1 MTQIKNITLF
11 LLALFVLNNVQGQN
25 APFEIKL
32 EPISISNLGGIQS
45 YAFGQSDDKWLIVGG
60 RLDGLHQRQP
70 FAAFDLAGHNNQL
83 IVVDPISLQKWSIP
97 LTQLSP
103 EIQEHLSAT
112 NMQFYQENDYL
123 YCLGGYGYS
132 AIFGDH
138 TTFDKLT
145 AIHIP
150 GIINAII
157 NNNSITAHIRQ
168 ITDTKFQVTGGRL
181 KKIDSTFYL
190 LGGQKFI
197 GRYNPMGPDHGPG
210 FIQEYTD
217 AIRKFNLNDDGVSIV
232 ITHVDEYIDNNDLHR
247 RDYNAE
253 QQILINGN
261 EGITMFSG
269 VFQPTVNLPFLNAV
283 TVDDNSY
290 QVENNFQQY
299 YNHYHCP
306 VLPIYSELDNEMH
319 TVFFGGI
326 AQFYDNQ
333 GVLVQDDD
341 VPFVSTIARVTRDNL
356 GNMAEYKLPV
366 EMPTLLGA
374 GAEFIPNLDF
384 PHFNNEVFKLD
395 SVDNDYTLI
404 GYIYGGISSSQPNI
418 FFIND
423 GSQSSANNQIFEVF
437 IRKSG
442 TLNNDELNPSSIN
455 SLNLVIYPNPNDG
468 LLKVSFHLEK
478 FDNATLTIQNAKGKK
493 VEETILNGLNKGKN
507 YFEKEVSRLKRGK
520 SYFITI
526 ETSDQ
531 KTTHQL
537 IMNN

>member
-478 FDNATLTIQNAKGKK
+478 FDNATLTIHNAKGKK

-507 YFEKEVSRLKRGK
+507 YFEKEVTRLKRGK

>member
-83 IVVDPISLQKWSIP
+83 IVIDPISLQKWSIP

-217 AIRKFNLNDDGVSIV
+217 AIRKFNLNDDGVNIV